1 MPSNPQIVMDSL
13 RRIVQAL
20 RRSSSAS
27 ERESGLTGAQALVL
41 GHVALREGL
50 SVSEV
55 AGLTFTH
62 QSSVSDVA
70 SRLEARGL
78 LCRERAADDAR
89 RCILRP
95 TVAGRSAAA
104 RLKDATAQEKLMQ
117 ALIGLPADRQ
127 AELARGLA
135 ALIAA
140 AGLGGR
146 RPVMFFETSASKK
159 RPAE

>member
-1 MPSNPQIVMDSL
+1 MLSDPQIIMDSL

-20 RRSSSAS
+20 RQSSAAS
-27 ERESGLTGAQALVL
+27 ESTTGLTGAQALVL
-41 GHVALREGL
+41 GHVAARDGL
-50 SVSEV
+50 SVNEV

-62 QSSVSDVA
+62 QSSVSEVV

-78 LCRERAADDAR
+78 VLRERAGDDAR

-95 TVAGRSAAA
+95 TPAGRAAAA
-104 RLKDATAQEKLMQ
+104 RLKDATAQEKLLR
-117 ALIGLPADRQ
+117 ALAGLPPDRR
-127 AELARGLA
+127 AELARGLS

-146 RPVMFFETSASKK
+146 RPVMFFESTPSSE